1 MTCCVPDIA
10 SAAGAQRRPSDE
22 EVMLASRAD
31 GEGIRRTD
39 LSVPDIHCGACIH
52 AIETALEGLPGVEGA
67 RVNLST
73 RRVAIRWRAA
83 LAPPPFFE
91 TLAGIGYTAHL
102 DDAEAAT
109 ADQGLAELIRA
120 LAVAGFAAMNIML
133 LSVSVWSGAADE
145 TRDLFHWISAAL
157 ALPALAYSGRVFF
170 RSAWSALRHGRTN
183 MDVPISIGVSLA
195 FGLSIYETLHR
206 GPHAYFDASTSL
218 LFFLLIGRTLDHMMR
233 ERARIAVKG
242 LAKLAARGA
251 LVVQADGTRAYLPV
265 GDIAPGM
272 TILLAAGERVPVD
285 ARVVSGRS
293 DIDCALVSGE
303 SLPQTAAAGALLQAG
318 TLNLSGPL
326 TIVATAAAK
335 DSFLSEMVRMMEAA
349 EAGRSRHRRIADR
362 AAQLYAPVVHLTAFL
377 TFIGWMIATGD
388 AHRAI
393 TVAIAVLII
402 TCPCALGLAVPMVQ
416 VVAARRLFER
426 GIMDKDGGALERI
439 ATIDSIVFD
448 KTGTLTRG
456 EPQLADIDRLDNDA
470 LTLAGAMAAHS
481 RHPYSQALAA
491 AASSSSLRFD
501 SITETPGAGLEAR
514 RGADLYRLGR
524 SGWALDGDMAAA
536 ANDAAVVL
544 SRNGRP
550 LATFAFD
557 DRLRP
562 DAADAVAALQA
573 RGLAVEIVSGDR
585 DTPVRALAD
594 RLGVPH
600 SAQVSPGGKAAHI
613 AAMVAAGRR
622 PLMVG
627 DGLNDAPAL
636 AAAHASMAPASAA
649 DVGRNAAD
657 LVFLRD
663 SLLAVPQAVAVAR
676 AAARLVR
683 QNFAIAVCYNLIAV
697 PIAVLGYVT
706 PLVAAVAMSLSSL
719 LVVANALRLPGGARR
734 VRKGR
739 RGYDEPVAAPA
750 MPSAGPPPMPSPM
763 SSPMAH
769 ASRLAE
775 VNR

>member
-1 MTCCVPDIA
+1 MSCCVPDL
-10 SAAGAQRRPSDE
+10 AAAAATARHPSDE

-39 LSVPDIHCGACIH
+39 LSVPDIHCGACIQ
-52 AIETALEGLPGVEGA
+52 AIETVLDRLPGVEGA

-83 LAPPPFFE
+83 AAPPPFFE
-91 TLAGIGYTAHL
+91 TLAGIGYAAHL
-102 DDAEAAT
+102 DDAEAAVT
-109 ADQGLAELIRA
+109 DQGFAELIRA

-157 ALPALAYSGRVFF
+157 ALPALAYSGRIFF

-183 MDVPISIGVSLA
+183 MDVPISIGVLLA
-195 FGLSIYETLHR
+195 FGLSLYETLHH
-206 GPHAYFDASTSL
+206 GPHAYFDASISL
-218 LFFLLIGRTLDHMMR
+218 LFFLLIGRTLDRMMR
-233 ERARIAVKG
+233 ERARVAVKG

-251 LVVQADGTRAYLPV
+251 LVVATDGTRAYLPV

-285 ARVVSGRS
+285 ARVVGGSS
-293 DIDCALVSGE
+293 EIDCALVSGE
-303 SLPQTAAAGALLQAG
+303 SFPQTAQAGTLLQAG

-335 DSFLSEMVRMMEAA
+335 DSFLAEMLRMMEAA

-426 GIMDKDGGALERI
+426 GIMVKDGGALERL
-439 ATIDSIVFD
+439 AEIDTVVFD
-448 KTGTLTRG
+448 KTGTLTHG
-456 EPQLADIDRLDNDA
+456 EPALVNDNDRIDTEA
-470 LTLAGAMAAHS
+470 LALAGAIAAHS
-481 RHPYSQALAA
+481 RHPYSRALTAA
-491 AASSSSLRFD
+491 APLSSARFD
-501 SITETPGAGLEAR
+501 VVSETPGAGLKAH
-514 RGADLYRLGR
+514 RGADIYRLGR
-524 SGWALDGDMAAA
+524 ADWALDSAGADVASP
-536 ANDAAVVL
+536 NDAAVVL
-544 SRNGRP
+544 SRNGQQI
-550 LATFAFD
+550 AAFAFA
-557 DRLRP
+557 DRPRP
-562 DAADAVAALQA
+562 DAAAAVAALQA
-573 RGLAVEIVSGDR
+573 RGLVVEIVSGDR
-585 DTPVRALAD
+585 EAPVRSLAD
-594 RLGVPH
+594 ALGIAH
-600 SAQVSPGGKAAHI
+600 SAQISPGGKAAHLG
-613 AAMVAAGRR
+613 AMTAAGRK

-663 SLLAVPQAVAVAR
+663 SLLAVPQAIGVAR

-683 QNFAIAVCYNLIAV
+683 QNFAIAVGYNLIAV
-697 PIAVLGYVT
+697 PVAVLGHVT
-706 PLVAAVAMSLSSL
+706 PLIAAAAMSLSSL
-719 LVVANALRLPGGARR
+719 LVVANALRLPGAPREQQQRKAARQATPPSALSHTAARR
-734 VRKGR
+734 A
-739 RGYDEPVAAPA
+739 EPLAA
-750 MPSAGPPPMPSPM
+750 
-763 SSPMAH
+763 
-769 ASRLAE
+769 AE
-775 VNR
+775 VIR